1 MVVRTPRADA
11 RLRVVAAGSPTAR
24 AQPLDESLLASA
36 LFREHPDPMLVVD
49 PESLIV
55 LEANEAAAAALDRA
69 LRPLV
74 GTDVGRLWSPADRER
89 VADLAR
95 GLGPGDR
102 RDAGDLGLDWL
113 EPDEEPTVEPR
124 PARTAEVTV
133 HGVVHGRR
141 PAALLVLRGVDPAP
155 AAWRDAEQLSVILA
169 HADLAYLTATLGGV
183 ITRWSAGAE
192 RLFGWRGAQIV
203 GQRVERLSPPDLKDE
218 PRELAARVLHEE
230 RVYDH
235 RTRRVTRDGRVL
247 DVAISVAPI
256 RDGDAITG
264 LAEIIRDVSHETRLE
279 AQLRQS
285 QKMEAIGR
293 LAGGLAHDFNNLLT
307 AILGYSD
314 LLLDATDRS
323 DPRYDDATQIRMA
336 AERAT
341 ALTRQLLA
349 FSRRQS
355 LHPATVPLNDVVE
368 DFRGMLDRLLG
379 GGVSLVVGLDPDAG
393 AVRVDRSQLEQV
405 VLNLAINGRDAMPD
419 GGTLLVETARVE
431 LDEQYAR
438 SHPGVSAGTYGVI
451 AVSDEGVGLTEEAR
465 EHLFEPFFTTK
476 PAGAGTGL
484 GLATVYGIV
493 HQSGGHVSVYSQTD
507 VGTTFRVYLPSVD
520 EEVDTSGSDEP
531 GEPPRRRPA
540 ERRATILVV
549 DDEPAVLHLMAGVL
563 SARGH
568 VVIEAPNA
576 AAGLHAAE
584 RHDGEIELLVTDV
597 VMPGTT
603 GPRLAAEV
611 RAVRP
616 SIRVLLVSG
625 YSESAIALD
634 DPSRDDFLEKPF
646 TPDELV
652 AHVEALLATPAPG

>member
-1 MVVRTPRADA
+1 LQVSCNRDRIARDLATGA
-11 RLRVVAAGSPTAR
+11 RLGSVAARSPASR
-24 AQPLDESLLASA
+24 AQ
-36 LFREHPDPMLVVD
+36 
-49 PESLIV
+49 
-55 LEANEAAAAALDRA
+55 
-69 LRPLV
+69 
-74 GTDVGRLWSPADRER
+74 
-89 VADLAR
+89 VAD
-95 GLGPGDR
+95 P
-102 RDAGDLGLDWL
+102 
-113 EPDEEPTVEPR
+113 EEPTPERDVER
-124 PARTAEVTV
+124 
-133 HGVVHGRR
+133 
-141 PAALLVLRGVDPAP
+141 
-155 AAWRDAEQLSVILA
+155 LSVILA

-183 ITRWSAGAE
+183 ITGWSPGAE
-192 RLFGWRGAQIV
+192 RMFGWTASEIV
-203 GQRVERLSPPDLKDE
+203 GKPVERLSPRDLREE

-235 RTRRVTRDGRVL
+235 RTRRRARDGRLV

-264 LAEIIRDVSHETRLE
+264 VAEIIRDVSHETRLE

-307 AILGYSD
+307 AILGYTD
-314 LLLDATDRS
+314 LLLDATERS
-323 DPRYDDATQIRMA
+323 DHRHGDATQIRMA

-393 AVRVDRSQLEQV
+393 SVRVDRSQLEQV
-405 VLNLAINGRDAMPD
+405 VLNLAINGRDAMPN
-419 GGTLLVETARVE
+419 GGTLLVETALVE
-431 LDEQYAR
+431 LDEPYAR

-451 AVSDEGVGLTEEAR
+451 AVSDEGVGLSEEAR

-476 PAGAGTGL
+476 PPGAGTGL
-484 GLATVYGIV
+484 GLATVYGII
-493 HQSGGHVSVYSQTD
+493 HQSGGHVSVYSEPG

-520 EEVDTSGSDEP
+520 AVSAQDGAD
-531 GEPPRRRPA
+531 GDRGGAARRPPARRRG
-540 ERRATILVV
+540 TILVV
-549 DDEPAVLHLMAGVL
+549 DDEPAVLRLMASVL
-563 SARGH
+563 AARGH
-568 VVIEAPNA
+568 VVTEPPNA
-576 AAGLHAAE
+576 AAGLLAAD
-584 RHDGEIELLVTDV
+584 RHEGEIELLVTDV
-597 VMPGTT
+597 VMPGMT
-603 GPRLAAEV
+603 GPQLASQV

-625 YSESAIALD
+625 YSEAAIALD

-646 TPDELV
+646 TPDELI
-652 AHVEALLATPAPG
+652 AHVEELLAAAAPAG